1 MSQNRIQHPH
11 NPQDRNMMVGQ
22 PYPIPRNKEMNSTIE
37 KLEDDCG
44 RLPDLYHRKF
54 RLVEKLYMER
64 PQYPFATNVRLGTNK
79 PVFIQHVL
87 WDKVLK
93 EVYWRATDFKEEKKA
108 KIALAFHL
116 SKKMKKHMSKKF
128 LVRDELHFYHKL
140 LCIQLSKDLD
150 DTFSQIKN
158 LKDDSQISHKY
169 IPPHEL
175 QEIRKKEKEECER
188 KEQEEAER
196 RRQIELQKEEDK
208 FLDMFFQDDEEMP
221 EPQQEANKSPT
232 RQANQNSQINYEIG
246 LNDQD
251 KHSQDQ
257 NYGKKFKPIAR
268 YIQRMMHLNPDSF
281 ETPEIK
287 AYQEYR
293 DFERKKDIL
302 DKLKDTIIKY
312 GGKRKERPSIDN
324 IFNTIYPQQQL
335 PPQNQQ
341 QQDQANIQ
349 DKSIKNEFQLSSAQE
364 EPQNQEIK
372 EEEQQVQQSQQQQKQ
387 FVKPQNEEEI
397 KLDPIQK
404 NNSNESIQFK
414 AYHQEE
420 QMKEEIDYLASS
432 DQKLNDD
439 HNQYNFGDKKEE
451 SLLDNN
457 QIENNFLSDFAQINS
472 HNQDQEQAYDYFNI
486 QDTFEQSNQKSEESA
501 KASSE
506 AKMEDYAKE
515 GQDFQQGIEKN
526 GVQNVGD
533 IVALDNENNNQAQ
546 DNESNIQEKPI
557 NQQQNND
564 QNEDQANGE
573 KKVEDKNSKSDQSAK
588 DLNQVKEEFQDQPD
602 GQNEQGNQKV
612 VQIDVEAIKHLKN
625 VHEENKQDDSKKEED
640 IQEIKMEVENN
651 EINEQQIKDEHEE
664 QASAQNAQLEGDH
677 SLSEVD
683 RIKQQIKNTLH
694 NQLQIYDQSVCSIM
708 QVEVSKKRK
717 KKDDNQKDTLNE
729 EFLNHIKN
737 LNPQID
743 PKKMKY
749 ENLNELL
756 TFNYNKN
763 QLQQEFEK
771 IFEKTINNY
780 SDFPS
785 NFSQIP
791 RVQEVDEDEI
801 EMKGQDL
808 YDLPYETFCFTHGIE
823 MDKFLKKSHQYLSLM
838 VNQEKLA
845 KIGNPTKDLLGMDE
859 LFKTYPIARKDNNL
873 FAIYTQVDP
882 KQQTMARVFNDSFIN
897 SNEKYKVISLIA
909 KQPIFFF
916 FFEYYQGIWGNKH
929 HLIANS
935 LNSNPITKHYQ
946 FNNKIVEKLDW
957 TLRIKKK
964 EKFAYLSENI
974 LPTMYMFKGDNVKVN
989 EQLQH
994 FIEEKKKKE
1003 DEEKNSKS
1011 NLLNYEV
1018 DFEEAVNKR
1027 EKSGAVSILKP
1038 QQQIFKNMNKSF
1050 ANYFSQNKLYD
1061 VSNKLEYRKSIIEYA
1076 RQVKNNTNKYI
1087 FDNKEEDKGKPIDYS
1102 SFTKMIKVEEVKAQ
1116 LKNASLI
1123 QNNQSNRLIS
1133 RKKVIID
1140 QNNELYVIL
1149 NNLKSQIPSNINGPQ
1164 PQAHGNMPPE
1174 MMANQGGPY
1183 RGGPLPSQ
1191 HMRPGMPMMSRQ
1203 NSNMAHAPYP
1213 NYPPNPNGMPPNPQQ
1228 HMNQSRAHH
1237 TQYDPANVPQSSQ
1250 VPLGPGNPPIPPQGH
1265 HSQSMQQ
1272 GPPSQGMMHHR
1283 QPPPHGMNPSSQ
1295 APERG
1300 QSVVPP
1306 GNPPVHM
1313 HPVQGPP
1320 PYNGQPGGG
1329 PMNSH
1334 HHHHSMQGHQPN
1346 SNSQQNTPGGHPPMH
1361 NQPPPPP
1368 HQQMGPGGMH
1378 HPPGGSIDKSMGPHH
1393 NGGMPNHSQPPPYH
1407 SGPPPHGHGYQ
1418 QGNMPPHSSQM
1429 PPQGPHQG
1437 NMGPPPMKQMH
1448 NQHQNYPPNH
1458 QMNAHNQSMP
1468 PHPQGQPMPPNHPG
1482 NPQGPP
1488 MPPIQQQSNHDP
1500 IPINKKIKK
1509 STDNTSP
1516 KKPAAKKSIQGTISA
1531 APSQASDN
1539 TSEKGTPKKK
1549 KQTKK
1554 KKNQE
1559 DPSQV
1564 SQSQMSIP
1572 NQ

>member
-11 NPQDRNMMVGQ
+11 AIQDRNMMVGQ
-22 PYPIPRNKEMNSTIE
+22 PYAVPRNKENNSTIE
-37 KLEDDCG
+37 KLEDECG
-44 RLPDLYHRKF
+44 RLPDLYFRKF

-64 PQYPFATNVRLGTNK
+64 PQYPFATNVRLNTNK

-175 QEIRKKEKEECER
+175 QEIRKKEKEERER

-208 FLDMFFQDDEEMP
+208 FVDMFFQDDEEMP
-221 EPQQEANKSPT
+221 EQQQETIKSPS
-232 RQANQNSQINYEIG
+232 RQVNQSNQVNNEIG

-251 KHSQDQ
+251 KLSAEQPD
-257 NYGKKFKPIAR
+257 GKKFKPIAR
-268 YIQRMMHLNPDSF
+268 YIQRMMQLNPDSF

-335 PPQNQQ
+335 PPQNSQ

-349 DKSIKNEFQLSSAQE
+349 DKQIKNEFQLSSAQE

-372 EEEQQVQQSQQQQKQ
+372 EEESQAQQSQQQQKQ
-387 FVKPQNEEEI
+387 FVKPQNQEEI

-404 NNSNESIQFK
+404 NYSNESNQFK
-414 AYHQEE
+414 QYHQEDL
-420 QMKEEIDYLASS
+420 MKDEIDYLASS

-439 HNQYNFGDKKEE
+439 PNKFNFGEKKEE
-451 SLLDNN
+451 HLLENN
-457 QIENNFLSDFAQINS
+457 QIEPNFLNDFAQNNS
-472 HNQDQEQAYDYFNI
+472 YNQGQGQADDYFNI
-486 QDTFEQSNQKSEESA
+486 HDSFEQNNKSTEEQA
-501 KASSE
+501 KASQE
-506 AKMEDYAKE
+506 AKIEDNVKE
-515 GQDFQQGIEKN
+515 GQDPLQNKEKN
-526 GVQNVGD
+526 GVQNDGD
-533 IVALDNENNNQAQ
+533 VVLLQEVDNNQAKNNEQNVQ
-546 DNESNIQEKPI
+546 DNPI

-564 QNEDQANGE
+564 QGQDQISSE
-573 KKVEDKNSKSDQSAK
+573 KKAEIQNSEADQSAK
-588 DLNQVKEEFQDQPD
+588 DLNQVKEEFQEQQD
-602 GQNEQGNQKV
+602 GQNNQGDQKL
-612 VQIDVEAIKHLKN
+612 VQIDVEAIENAKN
-625 VHEENKQDDSKKEED
+625 VSQEIKIIDDSKKEED
-640 IQEIKMEVENN
+640 IQEIKMEVEIIEKVEQEVKN
-651 EINEQQIKDEHEE
+651 EYDD
-664 QASAQNAQLEGDH
+664 QAGAQNVQLEGDN

-683 RIKQQIKNTLH
+683 KIKQQIKNTLH
-694 NQLQIYDQSVCSIM
+694 NQLQVYDQSVCSIM
-708 QVEVSKKRK
+708 QVEISKKRK
-717 KKDDNQKDTLNE
+717 KKDDSQKDTLNE
-729 EFLNHIKN
+729 DFLNHIKN

-763 QLQQEFEK
+763 QIQQEYEK
-771 IFEKTINNY
+771 IFEKTISNY
-780 SDFPS
+780 SEFPT
-785 NFSQIP
+785 NYSQIP

-808 YDLPYETFCFTHGIE
+808 YDLPYETFCFTHGID
-823 MDKFLKKSHQYLSLM
+823 MDKFLKKCHSYLSLM
-838 VNQEKLA
+838 VNQDKLA
-845 KIGNPTKDLLGMDE
+845 KTGHPNKELLFMEE
-859 LFKTYPIARKDNNL
+859 LFKTCPIARKDNNL

-897 SNEKYKVISLIA
+897 NNEKYKVISLIA

-1003 DEEKNSKS
+1003 DEEYNNQS
-1011 NLLNYEV
+1011 NLLNNEF
-1018 DFEEAVNKR
+1018 DFEEAVSKR
-1027 EKSGAVSILKP
+1027 EKSGGVSILKP

-1102 SFTKMIKVEEVKAQ
+1102 SFTKMIKVEEVKSQ
-1116 LKNASLI
+1116 LKMASLN
-1123 QNNQSNRLIS
+1123 QNNPNFRLIS
-1133 RKKVIID
+1133 RKKVDLD
-1140 QNNELYVIL
+1140 QNRELQVIL
-1149 NNLKSQIPSNINGPQ
+1149 NNLKSQIPSNMNGPQ
-1164 PQAHGNMPPE
+1164 QQPHGNMPPE
-1174 MMANQGGPY
+1174 MMGNQGGPY
-1183 RGGPLPSQ
+1183 RGGPHPPQ
-1191 HMRPGMPMMSRQ
+1191 HMRQGMAMMNRQ
-1203 NSNMAHAPYP
+1203 NSNLTHASYP
-1213 NYPPNPNGMPPNPQQ
+1213 NYPPNSMPPNPQQ
-1228 HMNQSRAHH
+1228 HMSQSRTHH
-1237 TQYDPANVPQSSQ
+1237 GQYDPANGPQSSQ
-1250 VPLGPGNPPIPPQGH
+1250 VPPGPGNPPIPPQGH

-1272 GPPSQGMMHHR
+1272 GPPSSAMMHHR
-1283 QPPPHGMNPSSQ
+1283 QPPPHGINPNSQ
-1295 APERG
+1295 GPDRG
-1300 QSVVPP
+1300 QSGVPP

-1313 HPVQGPP
+1313 HPNQGPP

-1361 NQPPPPP
+1361 NQPPPHP
-1368 HQQMGPGGMH
+1368 QMGPGGMH
-1378 HPPGGSIDKSMGPHH
+1378 HPQGGPIDKNMGPHH
-1393 NGGMPNHSQPPPYH
+1393 NGGMPNHPQPPPYH

-1448 NQHQNYPPNH
+1448 GQHQNYPPNH
-1458 QMNAHNQSMP
+1458 QMNAHNQNMP
-1468 PHPQGQPMPPNHPG
+1468 PHPQGQPMPMNHPG

-1488 MPPIQQQSNHDP
+1488 MSQMQQQSSHDP
-1500 IPINKKIKK
+1500 MPINKKIKK
-1509 STDNTSP
+1509 PTDNTSP
-1516 KKPAAKKSIQGTISA
+1516 KKPAAKKSIQGTVSA

-1564 SQSQMSIP
+1564 SQSQLSMP

>member
-11 NPQDRNMMVGQ
+11 NIQDRNMMVGQ
-22 PYPIPRNKEMNSTIE
+22 PYPVPRNKEMNSTIE

-44 RLPDLYHRKF
+44 RLPDLYFRKF
-54 RLVEKLYMER
+54 RLIEKLYMER
-64 PQYPFATNVRLGTNK
+64 PQYPFATNVRLSTNK

-150 DTFSQIKN
+150 DTFSQIRN

-175 QEIRKKEKEECER
+175 QEIRKREKEERER

-208 FLDMFFQDDEEMP
+208 FVDMFFQDDEEVP
-221 EPQQEANKSPT
+221 EPQQETIKSPS
-232 RQANQNSQINYEIG
+232 RQVNQNGQINNENG

-251 KHSQDQ
+251 KLQQEQPD
-257 NYGKKFKPIAR
+257 GKKFKPIAR
-268 YIQRMMHLNPDSF
+268 YIQKMMELNPDSF

-349 DKSIKNEFQLSSAQE
+349 DKQIKNEFQLSSAQE

-372 EEEQQVQQSQQQQKQ
+372 EEESQQQQPQQQQKQ
-387 FVKPQNEEEI
+387 FVKPQYEEEEI

-404 NNSNESIQFK
+404 NNSNESNQFK
-414 AYHQEE
+414 AYPQEE

-439 HNQYNFGDKKEE
+439 HNQFNFGEKKEE
-451 SLLDNN
+451 SMIDNN
-457 QIENNFLSDFAQINS
+457 QNEPNFLNDFSQGHS
-472 HNQDQEQAYDYFNI
+472 HNQEQGQADDYFNI
-486 QDTFEQSNQKSEESA
+486 QDSFEQSNKKSDESA
-501 KASSE
+501 KVSQE
-506 AKMEDYAKE
+506 AKLEDFVKE
-515 GQDFQQGIEKN
+515 GQDPLQEVEKN
-526 GVQNVGD
+526 GVQNAGD
-533 IVALDNENNNQAQ
+533 VVILEDKNNNQAQ
-546 DNESNIQEKPI
+546 NNEQEKS
-557 NQQQNND
+557 ND
-564 QNEDQANGE
+564 QQKSNDQVLDQASGE
-573 KKVEDKNSKSDQSAK
+573 NKADNLNNEADQNAK
-588 DLNQVKEEFQDQPD
+588 DLNQVKEEFQDQID
-602 GQNEQGNQKV
+602 VQNNQETQKV
-612 VQIDVEAIKHLKN
+612 VQIDVEAIENAKN
-625 VHEENKQDDSKKEED
+625 ASEENKQDDSKKEED
-640 IQEIKMEVENN
+640 VQEIKMEVENI
-651 EINEQQIKDEHEE
+651 EISEQQIKSEHDE
-664 QASAQNAQLEGDH
+664 QGGAQNAEQE
-677 SLSEVD
+677 SENQLSEVD
-683 RIKQQIKNTLH
+683 KIKQQIKNTLH
-694 NQLQIYDQSVCSIM
+694 NQIQAYDQSVCSIM

-763 QLQQEFEK
+763 QLQQEYEK

-823 MDKFLKKSHQYLSLM
+823 MDKFLKKCHQYLSLM
-838 VNQEKLA
+838 VNQDKLT
-845 KIGNPTKDLLGMDE
+845 KIGNPTKELLNMDE
-859 LFKTYPIARKDNNL
+859 LFKTFPIARKDNNL

-897 SNEKYKVISLIA
+897 SNEKYKVISLIS

-1003 DEEKNSKS
+1003 DEEYNSMS
-1011 NLLNYEV
+1011 NLINEEI

-1087 FDNKEEDKGKPIDYS
+1087 FDNKEEDKGKTIDYS
-1102 SFTKMIKVEEVKAQ
+1102 SFTKMIKVEEVKSQ
-1116 LKNASLI
+1116 LKMASLN
-1123 QNNQSNRLIS
+1123 QNNPSYRLIS

-1140 QNNELYVIL
+1140 QNNELYLIL
-1149 NNLKSQIPSNINGPQ
+1149 NNLKSQIPNNMSGPQ
-1164 PQAHGNMPPE
+1164 PTPHGNMPPE
-1174 MMANQGGPY
+1174 MMPNQGGPY
-1183 RGGPLPSQ
+1183 RGPHPSQ

-1213 NYPPNPNGMPPNPQQ
+1213 NYPPNGMPPNPQQ
-1228 HMNQSRAHH
+1228 HMNPSRTHH
-1237 TQYDPANVPQSSQ
+1237 GQYDPANGPQSSQ
-1250 VPLGPGNPPIPPQGH
+1250 VPPGPGNPPIPPQGH
-1265 HSQSMQQ
+1265 HSQSIQQ
-1272 GPPSQGMMHHR
+1272 VPPSSAMMHHR
-1283 QPPPHGMNPSSQ
+1283 QPPPHGMNPNSQ
-1295 APERG
+1295 GPERG
-1300 QSVVPP
+1300 QSGVPP
-1306 GNPPVHM
+1306 GNPPPVHM
-1313 HPVQGPP
+1313 HPGQGPP
-1320 PYNGQPGGG
+1320 PYNGQPAGG
-1329 PMNSH
+1329 PMNQH

-1361 NQPPPPP
+1361 NQPP
-1368 HQQMGPGGMH
+1368 HGQMGPGGMH
-1378 HPPGGSIDKSMGPHH
+1378 HPPGGSIEKNMGPPHH
-1393 NGGMPNHSQPPPYH
+1393 NGGMPNHPQPPPYH

-1437 NMGPPPMKQMH
+1437 GNMGHPPMKQMH
-1448 NQHQNYPPNH
+1448 GQHQNYPPNH
-1458 QMNAHNQSMP
+1458 QMNAHNQNMP

-1482 NPQGPP
+1482 PGNPQGPP
-1488 MPPIQQQSNHDP
+1488 MPPMQQQSSHDP

-1516 KKPAAKKSIQGTISA
+1516 KKPAAKKSIQGTASA

-1554 KKNQE
+1554 KKNQD

-1564 SQSQMSIP
+1564 SQSQLSMP